1 MQVKVEKYLSWLL
14 VLPALVIVFGLTLYP
29 LFNAIYYS
37 TRNTDLT
44 RPFSDIFIGLDNY
57 RKMLN
62 YDSFLSEAWKRSL
75 LFTAGCLTLQIP
87 IGLGLALLLN
97 RPVRGQKVF
106 RAIFILPLVTAPIA
120 IGQIWRMMYHY
131 EFGIIKYI
139 TTLIFGTSPN
149 WTADPSWAMISIIIY
164 DTWQWTPFVAL
175 IILAGLQGLPPEPYE
190 SATIYGASAFQ
201 KFRYI
206 TLPKIR
212 PLIGLAAIFRMIDS
226 LKTWDPVWAITQG
239 GPGDATQLLS
249 YYLYRIG
256 LQYFWV
262 GYACAIS
269 LVFLYMVIVISTVA
283 LKRGAKLGW

>member
-1 MQVKVEKYLSWLL
+1 MQRLAEKYLPWLF
-14 VLPALVIVFGLTLYP
+14 VLPALVVVFGLTLYP
-29 LFNAIYYS
+29 LFNAIYQS
-37 TRNTDLT
+37 TRGTDLT
-44 RPFSDIFIGLDNY
+44 KPGSDVFIGLDNY
-57 RKMLN
+57 RRMLN
-62 YDSFLSEAWKRSL
+62 YDLFLSESWKRSL
-75 LFTAGCLTLQIP
+75 IFTAGCLALQVP
-87 IGLGLALLLN
+87 LGLGLALLLN
-97 RPVRGQKVF
+97 RPVKGQKVF

-131 EFGIIKYI
+131 EFGILKYL
-139 TTLIFGTSPN
+139 TTLIFGASPN
-149 WTADPSWAMISIIIY
+149 WTADPNWAMISIIIY

-175 IILAGLQGLPPEPYE
+175 IILAGLQSLPQEPYE

-256 LQYFWV
+256 LQYFWI
-262 GYACAIS
+262 GYACANA
-269 LVFLYMVIVISTVA
+269 LVFLYVVIVISTIA
-283 LKRGAKLGW
+283 LKRGAKLG